1 MGVVETIALT
11 MGVAWASG
19 INLYAA
25 IATLG
30 LMGATGNIA
39 LPPDL
44 EILTNPLVIGA
55 AGFMFFVEFFADKVP
70 GVDSGWDTMHTFIRI
85 PAGAILAAGAVG
97 DVSAGAEL
105 AAAIAGGSLAGASHF
120 TKAGSRLAINTSPEP
135 VSNWTASILEDIAVI
150 AGLWTAL
157 NHPVVFLVLL
167 GLFVL
172 LMIWLL
178 PRIFRAIRA
187 VYRKL
192 RSMFGGD
199 PSPEAEAVAAEPGM
213 ASGTPPGQTAPAAGT
228 GFTLSLK
235 EDGQKR

>member
-1 MGVVETIALT
+1 MGPVETIALT

-25 IATLG
+25 ILTLG
-30 LMGATGNIA
+30 LMSATGNID

-44 EILTNPLVIGA
+44 EVLSNPMVIGA
-55 AGFMFFVEFFADKVP
+55 AGLMFFIEFFMDKIP
-70 GVDSGWDTMHTFIRI
+70 GVDSGWDTLQTFIRI

-97 DVSAGAEL
+97 DVGAGAEL

-120 TKAGSRLAINTSPEP
+120 TKAGTRLAINASPEP

-150 AGLWTAL
+150 AGLWAAL
-157 NHPVVFLVLL
+157 NHPIVFLILL
-167 GLFVL
+167 GLFIL

-178 PRIFRAIRA
+178 PKIFRAIRA

-192 RSMFGGD
+192 RSMFGGAAPD
-199 PSPEAEAVAAEPGM
+199 PAAETP
-213 ASGTPPGQTAPAAGT
+213 ASGTDMT
-228 GFTLSLK
+228 GGDGFSLSLK
-235 EDGQKR
+235 DDQAKK